1 MRNGQAVTT
10 FILFLL
16 TIFAGS
22 VGCGGQTGG
31 DARSGAGP
39 VFRDEP
45 VVRVLILDTT
55 ESITLTPHDDWKLTS
70 EGQSETWGP
79 GDGPLDLSAVSGNI
93 RSSLLEN
100 RGSIQPEML
109 TFVGVHDSAT
119 LTILGVPYGVG
130 WWWEG
135 KEDRE
140 YEGVIRIHAVDGERL
155 QVVVELPLER
165 YLKGVVPY
173 EIGGD
178 SPPEALKAQAV
189 AARSEAVRALTT
201 GLYSGPGYDLTSDVE
216 SQVFSG
222 NIRRTEAS
230 DRAVDETA
238 SLILSGN
245 GQPVNAYYASNC
257 GGHSELIRNVWP
269 DRPDPLTYHSAL
281 TDSDERVLLDL
292 SSEERLRDWISSE
305 PDVFCN
311 PDLEPGLPEWSRA
324 NFRWQRTFT
333 DDEISS
339 MVSAGI
345 DRNRMSAGTDIEHS
359 GSSQGDTDDQR
370 AQGAQGDTYNQTT
383 PGTTSDKLS
392 TVIPSAATAQPWR
405 SRGTR
410 EIVSREN
417 RKSWIN
423 RALRHPWP
431 RCNGTIWF
439 DFAPL
444 RSAALTMT
452 ASPPKQCCPLAKL
465 HTRDGNTESG
475 RCHPDCG
482 RLTGIVPLKRG
493 PSGRMYEARFDF
505 ERDSFEVTGE
515 LAIRQLFMPPLR
527 SSAFVADRDSDTWN
541 LKGAGWGHGVGMCQ
555 SGAVAQALQGRDFI
569 TILGHYYPD
578 TQIIKSY

>member
-1 MRNGQAVTT
+1 MPNTQTVYH
-10 FILFLL
+10 FLL
-16 TIFAGS
+16 VLLAAAAVS
-22 VGCGGQTGG
+22 WSCGGQTGE
-31 DARSGAGP
+31 DARSGTDP

-70 EGQSETWGP
+70 EGQSEFRGP
-79 GDGPLDLSAVSGNI
+79 GDGPLELSAVSGII
-93 RSSLLEN
+93 RISLLEN
-100 RGSIQPEML
+100 RGSTSTVDMQPEML
-109 TFVGVHDSAT
+109 TFEGVRDFAT
-119 LTILGVPYGVG
+119 LTIRDVPYGVG

-140 YEGVIRIHAVDGERL
+140 YEGVIRIHGVDGERL

-178 SPPEALKAQAV
+178 SPLEALKAQAV

-201 GLYSGPGYDLTSDVE
+201 RLYSGPHYDLTSDVQ

-230 DRAVDETA
+230 DRSVDETVA
-238 SLILSGN
+238 LILSEN

-257 GGHSELIRNVWP
+257 GGHSELVRNVWP

-281 TDSDERVLLDL
+281 TDSDDRNLLDL
-292 SSEERLRDWISSE
+292 STEERLREWISSE
-305 PDVFCN
+305 PEVFCN

-333 DDEISS
+333 GDEISK

-345 DRNRMSAGTDIEHS
+345 DRKRLSAGKDIEQS

-370 AQGAQGDTYNQTT
+370 TQDAQGDTCDQTAHDT
-383 PGTTSDKLS
+383 
-392 TVIPSAATAQPWR
+392 Q
-405 SRGTR
+405 
-410 EIVSREN
+410 
-417 RKSWIN
+417 
-423 RALRHPWP
+423 
-431 RCNGTIWF
+431 
-439 DFAPL
+439 
-444 RSAALTMT
+444 
-452 ASPPKQCCPLAKL
+452 
-465 HTRDGNTESG
+465 DGITKSG
-475 RCHPDCG
+475 RYPSDYG

-505 ERDSFEVTGE
+505 ERDSFIVTGE

-527 SSAFVADRDSDTWN
+527 SAAFVTDRDGDTWN
-541 LKGAGWGHGVGMCQ
+541 LNGAGWGHGVGMCQ

-569 TILGHYYPD
+569 AILGHYYPD

>member
-1 MRNGQAVTT
+1 MLNIQAGYA
-10 FILFLL
+10 FLL
-16 TIFAGS
+16 VLLTAAAGS
-22 VGCGGQTGG
+22 WSCGGQTGG
-31 DARSGAGP
+31 DVRSGADP
-39 VFRDEP
+39 VIFQGEP

-55 ESITLTPHDDWKLTS
+55 ESITLIPNHDWKLTS
-70 EGQSETWGP
+70 EGQSELWGP
-79 GDGPLDLSAVSGNI
+79 GDGSLDLSAVSGFI
-93 RSSLLEN
+93 RINQVEN
-100 RGSIQPEML
+100 RGSTSAVDLQPEVL
-109 TFVGVHDSAT
+109 TFEGVRDVAA
-119 LTILGVPYGVG
+119 LTIQDVPYGVG

-238 SLILSGN
+238 SLILSSN

-281 TDSDERVLLDL
+281 KDSDDRVALDL
-292 SSEERLRDWISSE
+292 SSEERLREWISSG

-333 DDEISS
+333 GDEISI

-345 DRNRMSAGTDIEHS
+345 DRNRLSAGTDNKPS
-359 GSSQGDTDDQR
+359 GSSKGDTDGQI
-370 AQGAQGDTYNQTT
+370 AQGDTV
-383 PGTTSDKLS
+383 D
-392 TVIPSAATAQPWR
+392 
-405 SRGTR
+405 
-410 EIVSREN
+410 
-417 RKSWIN
+417 
-423 RALRHPWP
+423 
-431 RCNGTIWF
+431 
-439 DFAPL
+439 
-444 RSAALTMT
+444 RSASDT
-452 ASPPKQCCPLAKL
+452 Q
-465 HTRDGNTESG
+465 DGITNSG
-475 RCHPDCG
+475 RCPSECG

-493 PSGRMYEARFDF
+493 PSGRMYEARFEF
-505 ERDSFEVTGE
+505 EHDRFIIKGE
-515 LAIRQLFMPPLR
+515 LAIRQLFMPALR
-527 SSAFVADRDSDTWN
+527 SSAFVTDRDGDTWTLN
-541 LKGAGWGHGVGMCQ
+541 GAGWGHGVGMCQ
-555 SGAVAQALQGRDFI
+555 SGAVAQALQGGEFI

-578 TQIIKSY
+578 TQIINSY

>member
-1 MRNGQAVTT
+1 MV
-10 FILFLL
+10 LL
-16 TIFAGS
+16 AAAAGS
-22 VGCGGQTGG
+22 WSCGGQTGG
-31 DARSGAGP
+31 DARSGADP

-55 ESITLTPHDDWKLTS
+55 ESITLTPHDDWKLTF

-79 GDGPLDLSAVSGNI
+79 GDGPLDLSAVSGII
-93 RSSLLEN
+93 RSSLLGN

-109 TFVGVHDSAT
+109 TFEGVRDSAT
-119 LTILGVPYGVG
+119 LTIPDVPYGVG

-178 SPPEALKAQAV
+178 SPLEALKAQAV
-189 AARSEAVRALTT
+189 AARSEAVKALTT
-201 GLYSGPGYDLTSDVE
+201 RLYSGPHYDLTSDVQ

-238 SLILSGN
+238 ALILSEN

-281 TDSDERVLLDL
+281 TDSDDRVVLDL
-292 SSEERLRDWISSE
+292 SSEERLREWISSE

-333 DDEISS
+333 GDEISS

-345 DRNRMSAGTDIEHS
+345 DGIRMS
-359 GSSQGDTDDQR
+359 
-370 AQGAQGDTYNQTT
+370 
-383 PGTTSDKLS
+383 
-392 TVIPSAATAQPWR
+392 
-405 SRGTR
+405 
-410 EIVSREN
+410 
-417 RKSWIN
+417 
-423 RALRHPWP
+423 
-431 RCNGTIWF
+431 NGTV
-439 DFAPL
+439 PH
-444 RSAALTMT
+444 R
-452 ASPPKQCCPLAKL
+452 
-465 HTRDGNTESG
+465 SG

-482 RLTGIVPLKRG
+482 RLLDIVPLKRG

-505 ERDSFEVTGE
+505 EHDSFVVTGE

-527 SSAFVADRDSDTWN
+527 SAAFVTDRDGDTWN
-541 LKGAGWGHGVGMCQ
+541 LNGAGWGHGVGMCQ

-578 TQIIKSY
+578 TQIINSY